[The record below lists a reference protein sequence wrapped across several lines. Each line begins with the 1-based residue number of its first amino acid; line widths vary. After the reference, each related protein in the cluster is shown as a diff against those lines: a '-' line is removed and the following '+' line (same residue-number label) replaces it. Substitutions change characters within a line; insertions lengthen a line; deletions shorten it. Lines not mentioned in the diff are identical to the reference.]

1 MELFGGIE
9 LGIAVGMVLF
19 REMVIRGFDFALI
32 SEFVK
37 AEDGCVIAG
46 ILCALKLLTILAT
59 ILVASFMPGNG

>member
-9 LGIAVGMVLF
+9 LGIAVGMILF
-19 REMVIRGFDFALI
+19 REMVVRCFDFWLI

-46 ILCALKLLTILAT
+46 ILCALKLLTIFAI
-59 ILVASFMPGNG
+59 ILVTSFISCDG